1 MDSGIRRI
9 ADPTYSDMVKLLN
22 SNENAFIMF
31 EIQREDIEEGNF
43 SRMDKF
49 FKNVDKIGQRLRQNC
64 GISVGGYDADPR
76 ELHEIDEVKKYVS
89 KMFHRYPHLLYFIN
103 RHPFEYD
110 HWLLASFADEIN
122 SMKTSETYGMNSFE
136 VVEKYGGTPPKFFV
150 HMTFYN
156 DKLKNVL
163 VKTINFGK
171 KIGDKDGAIKV
182 ASEYSEKFDIEL

>member
-31 EIQREDIEEGNF
+31 EIQREDVEEGNF

-76 ELHEIDEVKKYVS
+76 ELHEIDEVKKYVT

-103 RHPFEYD
+103 RYPFEYD

-122 SMKTSETYGMNSFE
+122 SMKTSETYGLNSFE
-136 VVEKYGGTPPKFFV
+136 VVEKYGGKPPKFFV

-156 DKLKNVL
+156 NKLDSVL
-163 VKTINFGK
+163 RKMINFGK

-182 ASEYSEKFDIEL
+182 ASEYAKKFDIEL